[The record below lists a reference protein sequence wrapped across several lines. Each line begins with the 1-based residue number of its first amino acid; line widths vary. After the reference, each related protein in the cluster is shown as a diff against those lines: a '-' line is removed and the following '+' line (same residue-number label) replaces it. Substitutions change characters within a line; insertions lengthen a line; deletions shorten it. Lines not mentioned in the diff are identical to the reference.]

1 MVNGGKPTRK
11 QPPFKKHW
19 QRRPKRFKRSHWQRR
34 PKDKKKVATATE
46 EVREPCPYISSKLI
60 SRSTRRN
67 TSSSSSWWKK
77 MATKMATKIMK
88 MATEIIK
95 MPQQELD
102 LMTLASTLL
111 YTATLCTLRCST
123 LLYLLLYCA
132 RQPPPSPPQ
141 QPISASH
148 QQTRIAR
155 EADPDKEGRL
165 GDKHIITASANGTLY
180 SSGLKQDTPWL
191 CTPRV
196 TISTS

>member
-1 MVNGGKPTRK
+1 MVTPLG
-11 QPPFKKHW
+11 QLL
-19 QRRPKRFKRSHWQRR
+19 
-34 PKDKKKVATATE
+34 D
-46 EVREPCPYISSKLI
+46 PCPYISSKLI

-67 TSSSSSWWKK
+67 TSSSSSSWWKK
-77 MATKMATKIMK
+77 MATKMATEIMK

-148 QQTRIAR
+148 QQTRI
-155 EADPDKEGRL
+155 
-165 GDKHIITASANGTLY
+165 
-180 SSGLKQDTPWL
+180 
-191 CTPRV
+191 TPRQRRKTWRQAYHHGLLLQDPV
-196 TISTS
+196 FVSADASYTTVVHSTNNYLHIVEDPAKRKHLRGLRLENRLPH